1 MVIKKA
7 ATPRGLPP
15 IHPGLQQK
23 IREAEDAER
32 AGRTPRRLIA
42 DAQKILR
49 PTLDAR
55 EAIRKAQ
62 IRTIGLIEPVYRA
75 EADGLGEIAD
85 SPAFRPGVNLDE
97 VWDGLSEQEK
107 IRAGA
112 VERFRL
118 ELDATLRRAAK
129 PWNAPHVVAKTLTGR
144 VLRHASENLRSYV
157 AAFDDLIA
165 PDAYALLLRFIDET
179 ETLLRDCMQRK
190 ALSGVEG
197 PTLAELFGDLV
208 EKLVYQELIS
218 RRRAMGDRGIRRI
231 CANIELAETLYGDL
245 LERGIAELRHRLLMR
260 IIHVHQDL
268 GHTAYAARM
277 SFRGG
282 RLHRAYGARIFTD
295 EMNRYRPLLK
305 PEELTL
311 ARAAVATHADPVL
324 PFGEALVLALT
335 RAVDHLA
342 PFAPY
347 RPFLHLQGVD
357 GIDDFL
363 DDLVDRARRRDHEQ
377 FVAARNAFGQYLAY
391 ESELSPILLEDILAS
406 FRPFERLAEPVELGP
421 VAGEVDA
428 LSLEPEDGGTLR
440 ATVTPN
446 PFVERYQVL
455 FEHQQDQLL
464 RLAKQSALT
473 PFPPEKRQT
482 LALGARG
489 EGETGR
495 LLIEFRD

>member
-32 AGRTPRRLIA
+32 AGRTPRRMIA

-62 IRTIGLIEPVYRA
+62 IRTIGLIEPIYRA

-118 ELDATLRRAAK
+118 ELEATLRRAAK
-129 PWNAPHVVAKTLTGR
+129 PWDPPHVVAKTLTGR
-144 VLRHASENLRSYV
+144 VLRHMSENLRNYA

-179 ETLLRDCMQRK
+179 EALIRESLQQR
-190 ALSGVEG
+190 ALTGVEG
-197 PTLAELFGDLV
+197 PTLAALFQDLV

-231 CANIELAETLYGDL
+231 CANIELAETVYGSL
-245 LERGIAELRHRLLMR
+245 IERGLAHLRHRLLMR
-260 IIHVHQDL
+260 IVHVHQDL

-324 PFGEALVLALT
+324 PFGDALVLALT
-335 RAVDHLA
+335 RGVDHLA

-347 RPFLHLQGVD
+347 RPFLHLK
-357 GIDDFL
+357 GIPGIEDFL
-363 DDLVDRARRRDHEQ
+363 DDLVDRARRLDREQ
-377 FVAARNAFGQYLAY
+377 LVAARNAFGQYLAY
-391 ESELSPILLEDILAS
+391 ESELSPVLQEDILAS
-406 FRPFERLAEPVELGP
+406 FRPFERMAEPVELGP
-421 VAGEVDA
+421 LAGHVDA

-440 ATVTPN
+440 ATLSVDT
-446 PFVERYQVL
+446 FAERYQVL
-455 FEHQQDQLL
+455 FDHQQDQLA
-464 RLAKQSALT
+464 RLAKQSGVS
-473 PFPPEKRQT
+473 PFPPESRAWLT
-482 LALGARG
+482 LGVRSEEGA
-489 EGETGR
+489 GR
-495 LLIEFRD
+495 LRIEFRN